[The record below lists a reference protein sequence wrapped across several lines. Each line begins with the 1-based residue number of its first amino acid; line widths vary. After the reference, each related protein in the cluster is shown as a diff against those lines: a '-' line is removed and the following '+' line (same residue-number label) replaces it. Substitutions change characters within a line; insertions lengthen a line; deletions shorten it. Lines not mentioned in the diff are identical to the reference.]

1 MLKLFSETI
10 THKTDV
16 GGVQLNLADAK
27 AVKKAKPDVVIIATG
42 ATPIKPDI
50 PGAKR
55 ENVVKAIDVLTGQK
69 EVGEN
74 VLIVGGGMV
83 GCETAEFLAEKG
95 KRVTILEMLG
105 RIGTDIERTNRWV
118 IMGRLRSL
126 GIRMERNAKVEEI
139 IEKGVRVNLDGSIKF
154 FEGDSAVLAV
164 GMEPNRRLAQ
174 ELEGKVRMLHVVGDS
189 AKPGKIAQAIESG
202 LRVARA
208 L

>member
-1 MLKLFSETI
+1 MDKL
-10 THKTDV
+10 
-16 GGVQLNLADAK
+16 GVKVRLEDEVDAK
-27 AVKKAKPDVVIIATG
+27 IVEKAKPDVVIIATG

-74 VLIVGGGMV
+74 VLIIGGGMI

-105 RIGTDIERTNRWV
+105 RIGADIERTNRWV

-139 IEKGVRVNLDGSIKF
+139 IEKGVRVNRDGSIEF